1 MISFNILMMLKKL
14 NKIIFI
20 AGGLS
25 GFFLTILFKKIFNI
39 KISNQINLELNP
51 FDIIVLIVNIFLAI
65 YITSTLGKK
74 IDSEKNEKQYL
85 INYLQEFR
93 MEFSKSLQTLIDND
107 DFDSDTAII
116 KIKYL
121 RQKSALIIKLLR
133 SNKILHENDSDAMHI
148 RPKMSLIWTFFT
160 NEENH
165 KAERIQK
172 INSLRNEI
180 EEIIFEIIFK
190 VNRK

>member
-1 MISFNILMMLKKL
+1 MLKKL
-14 NKIIFI
+14 NKVIFI
-20 AGGLS
+20 AGGLT
-25 GFFLTILFKKIFNI
+25 GFFLAILFKKLLNVTIN
-39 KISNQINLELNP
+39 NDINLELNP
-51 FDIIVLIVNIFLAI
+51 FDIVGLIVNIFLAI
-65 YITSTLGKK
+65 YITRTLAKK

-107 DFDSDTAII
+107 NFDSDLAIV
-116 KIKYL
+116 KLKYL
-121 RQKSALIIKLLR
+121 RQKSSLIIKLLR
-133 SNKILHENDSDAMHI
+133 SNKILDENDPHAMHI
-148 RPKMSLIWTFFT
+148 RPKMSLIWSLFT
-160 NEENH
+160 NEGAN
-165 KAERIQK
+165 KPERIQK